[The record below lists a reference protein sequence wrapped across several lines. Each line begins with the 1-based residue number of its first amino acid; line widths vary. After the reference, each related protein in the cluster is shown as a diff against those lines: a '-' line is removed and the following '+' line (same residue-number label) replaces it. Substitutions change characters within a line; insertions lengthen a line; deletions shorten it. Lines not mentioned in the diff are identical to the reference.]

1 MNSFKLKVLACILM
15 FMDHLGAIIFI
26 NNDYLRIIGRL
37 SFPIF
42 AFMIVEGYFHSK
54 DIKKYFIRLGLFAIV
69 PQIPYTIAFG
79 PGTLN
84 IFFTLFI
91 GLLAIFL
98 EEKIANRFLKYLA
111 VILLVIFAQVIEVDY
126 GFYGVLLI
134 YIFKIFRNNFKAL
147 FFSFLILN
155 LSVFNLYSFQY
166 YSIFSLIFIRLY
178 NGQLV
183 LRNLWVKYGFY
194 LFYPLHILAI
204 YGFSLFLNRF

>member
-15 FMDHLGAIIFI
+15 FIDHLGAIIFI

-155 LSVFNLYSFQY
+155 LSVFNLYPFQY

-178 NGQLV
+178 NGQLG

>member
-15 FMDHLGAIIFI
+15 FIDHLGAIIFI

-178 NGQLV
+178 NGQLG

-194 LFYPLHILAI
+194 IFYPLHILSHHFHKLA
-204 YGFSLFLNRF
+204 S

>member
-15 FMDHLGAIIFI
+15 FIDHLGAIIFI

-54 DIKKYFIRLGLFAIV
+54 DIKKYFIRLGLFAII

-98 EEKIANRFLKYLA
+98 EEKIPNKFLKYLA
-111 VILLVIFAQVIEVDY
+111 VILLVILAEVIEVDY

-134 YIFKIFRNNFKAL
+134 YIFKTFRNNFKAL
-147 FFSFLILN
+147 FFSFLLLN
-155 LSVFNLYSFQY
+155 LSVLNLYSFQY

-178 NGQLV
+178 NGQLG

-204 YGFSLFLNRF
+204 YGFSLLLNKF

>member
-15 FMDHLGAIIFI
+15 FIDHLGAIIFI

-111 VILLVIFAQVIEVDY
+111 VILVVIFAQVIEVDY

-166 YSIFSLIFIRLY
+166 YSIFSLIFIRFY
-178 NGQLV
+178 NGQLG

>member
-15 FMDHLGAIIFI
+15 FIDHLGAIIFI

-178 NGQLV
+178 NGQLG

>member
-15 FMDHLGAIIFI
+15 FIDHLGAIIFI

-42 AFMIVEGYFHSK
+42 AFMIVEGYFNSK

-98 EEKIANRFLKYLA
+98 EEKIANRFLKYLV

-147 FFSFLILN
+147 FFAFLLLN
-155 LSVFNLYSFQY
+155 LSVLNLYSFQY
-166 YSIFSLIFIRLY
+166 YSIFSLIFIRFY
-178 NGQLV
+178 NGQLG

>member
-1 MNSFKLKVLACILM
+1 MNNFKLKVLASILM
-15 FMDHLGAIIFI
+15 FIDHLGAIIFI

-98 EEKIANRFLKYLA
+98 EEKIAYRFLKYLA
-111 VILLVIFAQVIEVDY
+111 VILLVIFAQVIKVDY

-147 FFSFLILN
+147 FFSFLLLN
-155 LSVFNLYSFQY
+155 LSVLNLYSFQY
-166 YSIFSLIFIRLY
+166 YSIFSLIFIRFY
-178 NGQLV
+178 NGQLG

>member
-1 MNSFKLKVLACILM
+1 MNSFQLKILACLLM
-15 FMDHLGAIIFI
+15 FIDHLGAIIFL

-54 DIKKYFIRLGLFAIV
+54 NIKKYFIRLGLFAII

-91 GLLAIFL
+91 GLLVIFL
-98 EEKIANRFLKYLA
+98 DDKIHNKFFRYLA
-111 VILLVIFAQVIEVDY
+111 IALLVVFAQIIEVDY

-134 YIFKIFRNNFKAL
+134 YAFKLFRNNFVAL
-147 FFSFLILN
+147 SITFLLLN
-155 LSVFNLYSFQY
+155 LSVLKLYSFQY

-178 NGQLV
+178 NGQLG
-183 LRNLWVKYGFY
+183 LKNLWVKYGFY
-194 LFYPLHILAI
+194 LFYPLHILVI

>member
-15 FMDHLGAIIFI
+15 FIDHLGAIIFI

-54 DIKKYFIRLGLFAIV
+54 DIKKYFIRLGLFAII

-178 NGQLV
+178 NGQLG